1 MISGTILAVLI
12 AYLLVL
18 LAIGLWGSRESQSIQ
33 GYYVADKKLPAWV
46 IAFSSNATGESAWL
60 LLGLTGMGYMVGV
73 QALWVVLGEV
83 LGVAMGW
90 VLVALP
96 FKRLTDRYQSITVAD
111 FAAQLTASGKAFSS
125 FLGINYTTGVIIGT
139 AIILFY
145 TTVGG
150 FKAVAYSDVVQGIL
164 MFAGLILLPT
174 IAIVE
179 SGGWTSMLN
188 KLVTIDPQL
197 VEPMGRQGLSVDGVV
212 AAISF
217 LGIGLAFL
225 GAPQLLVRFISAR
238 DEKEIV
244 TASLLAVVCI
254 VVFDL
259 GAVLTGMAGRTLFPD
274 LADPE
279 TIMPILSDQLFPPLI
294 TGIFFVIVLAAMMS
308 TVDSLLILASSAVV
322 RDVIQKTFRSTLSE
336 NRLSKVGKLVT
347 VIIGGAAL
355 ITAFAEVRLIFWFV
369 LFAWS
374 GLASA
379 FAPPVLCSLF
389 WKRTSREGALAGMAG
404 GFLAAMAWVLFFK
417 EAYYDLYTDKARML
431 ADLTDPDGENGGQS
445 TLSPLFLEWRLLG
458 PARDVVLQ
466 IDLVRTGNSDLFRIV
481 GLARGVDTHLGH
493 HMRPSGWIVGGR
505 IQR

>member
-1 MISGTILAVLI
+1 MTSGTILAVLI

-18 LAIGLWGSRESQSIQ
+18 LAIGIWGSRESQSIE
-33 GYYVADKKLPAWV
+33 GYYVAGKKLPAWV

-90 VLVALP
+90 VFVALP

-111 FAAQLTASGKAFSS
+111 FLEEHLHDSSHALRILSAAIILTMVTAYTAAQLTASGKAFSS

-174 IAIVE
+174 VAIVE

-294 TGIFFVIVLAAMMS
+294 TGIFFVIVLAAMMGN
-308 TVDSLLILASSAVV
+308 T
-322 RDVIQKTFRSTLSE
+322 
-336 NRLSKVGKLVT
+336 
-347 VIIGGAAL
+347 
-355 ITAFAEVRLIFWFV
+355 
-369 LFAWS
+369 
-374 GLASA
+374 
-379 FAPPVLCSLF
+379 
-389 WKRTSREGALAGMAG
+389 LAGLMSR
-404 GFLAAMAWVLFFK
+404 W
-417 EAYYDLYTDKARML
+417 TIPTR
-431 ADLTDPDGENGGQS
+431 
-445 TLSPLFLEWRLLG
+445 
-458 PARDVVLQ
+458 
-466 IDLVRTGNSDLFRIV
+466 
-481 GLARGVDTHLGH
+481 
-493 HMRPSGWIVGGR
+493 
-505 IQR
+505 

>member
-111 FAAQLTASGKAFSS
+111 FLEEHLHDSSHALRILSAAIILTMVTAYTAAQLTASGKAFSS

-417 EAYYDLYTDKARML
+417 EAYYDLYEMIPGFL
-431 ADLTDPDGENGGQS
+431 VGFILT
-445 TLSPLFLEWRLLG
+445 LG
-458 PARDVVLQ
+458 V
-466 IDLVRTGNSDLFRIV
+466 S
-481 GLARGVDTHLGH
+481 
-493 HMRPSGWIVGGR
+493 WIVPPKPPAKGHK
-505 IQR
+505 